1 MRAPL
6 ANRLEDGFALGER
19 REVRGEGERSS
30 YSLRSRNLNKSYY
43 SSTLIFIATAPLVGA
58 QTTAN
63 YAIAES
69 YLNIDAPEAREARV
83 DS

>member
-1 MRAPL
+1 MSAFGEQFRG
-6 ANRLEDGFALGER
+6 RLRLGER

-69 YLNIDAPEAREARV
+69 YVTIDAPEAREARR
-83 DS
+83 